1 MPLRLNSVSL
11 RMNKSRFNIALSVL
25 AAAVALGACESAKK
39 AFSGSKT
46 APDEFAVYSRPPLSL
61 PPDYALRPPEPGTDR
76 PQRVSP
82 SDVAKEAIL
91 GNASGQTNTAQ
102 GTTSA
107 GIQTLLRNTGGVTAD
122 PNIRVTINR
131 ETSILSEE
139 GDEFINKM
147 IFWVEDKPFQGTV
160 VNAEEE
166 QKRILQNQALGK
178 PINEGE
184 VPEVKRKRGKKGL
197 LDF

>member
-1 MPLRLNSVSL
+1 MFESGVAETVVGGPFLVVLEDLIGLGKALEFFFGLLVSGVLVRMEFHRQLAVGLLDILR
-11 RMNKSRFNIALSVL
+11 
-25 AAAVALGACESAKK
+25 
-39 AFSGSKT
+39 
-46 APDEFAVYSRPPLSL
+46 
-61 PPDYALRPPEPGTDR
+61 
-76 PQRVSP
+76 
-82 SDVAKEAIL
+82 
-91 GNASGQTNTAQ
+91 
-102 GTTSA
+102 
-107 GIQTLLRNTGGVTAD
+107 GGVAAD
-122 PNIRVTINR
+122 PNIRDTINR

-160 VNAEEE
+160 VNAAEE

-184 VPEVKRKRGKKGL
+184 VPEIKGLRARKGL

>member
-1 MPLRLNSVSL
+1 MATAKLNVV
-11 RMNKSRFNIALSVL
+11 FTVVVL
-25 AAAVALGACESAKK
+25 AAAVALGGCESARK

-61 PPDYALRPPEPGTDR
+61 PPDYTLRPPEPGTDR

-91 GNASGQTNTAQ
+91 GNAAAQTNSDQTV
-102 GTTSA
+102 TSA
-107 GIQTLLRNTGGVTAD
+107 GIQTLLRDTGGVAAD

-160 VNAEEE
+160 VNAAEE

-184 VPEVKRKRGKKGL
+184 VPEIKGKRARKGL